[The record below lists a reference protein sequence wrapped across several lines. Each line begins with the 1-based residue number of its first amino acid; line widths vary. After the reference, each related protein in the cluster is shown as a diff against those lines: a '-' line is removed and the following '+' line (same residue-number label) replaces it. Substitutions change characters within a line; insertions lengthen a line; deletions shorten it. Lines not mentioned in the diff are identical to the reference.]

1 MRNTNESWLKKAKG
15 KRTFELFNENTDTHL
30 EEILNE
36 FYAS

>member
-1 MRNTNESWLKKAKG
+1 MRNTNESWLKKAEG
-15 KRTFELFNENTDTHL
+15 KRTFELFNENTGTHL